1 MVSILNGYIYGGG
14 VKNTFTLQLGDS
26 SKCLLPLSLMGWPD
40 WNPGVQWAAVAAPFQ
55 RQVLRPENGCGW
67 RGPWANLKAGI
78 APAGTLF
85 AETCYILTDF

>member
-40 WNPGVQWAAVAAPFQ
+40 
-55 RQVLRPENGCGW
+55 
-67 RGPWANLKAGI
+67 
-78 APAGTLF
+78 
-85 AETCYILTDF
+85 